1 MGAASA
7 SASSDVV
14 PIVDSA
20 YGMPTRAA
28 TRATA
33 GSPSVC
39 MSRVKPVG
47 ANANGSAAR
56 RPSTSTPVSTDDT
69 SRSTLG
75 RNSTRAN
82 ASRDRRRLTSCP
94 AAPSV

>member
-1 MGAASA
+1 ME
-7 SASSDVV
+7 VV

-39 MSRVKPVG
+39 IIRVKPVG
-47 ANANGSAAR
+47 AKTRGSADG
-56 RPSTSTPVSTDDT
+56 RPRIVVDGSTLET
-69 SRSTLG
+69 SRSTRG
-75 RNSTRAN
+75 WNSTRAN
-82 ASRDRRRLTSCP
+82 ASRERRRPSSSP